1 MGLGVLALLAFTP
14 ILVVFIFLVFLRW
27 PAKHAMPVAWAYTG
41 IMGLL
46 VWKMDLVRIIA
57 SSIQGVVIAVS
68 ILYIVFGAIL
78 MLNTL
83 TYSGAVTTIR
93 RGFMDITPDRRIQV
107 IIIAFLFG
115 AFIEGAAGFGTPAAV
130 AAPLLVVLG
139 FPALAAVL
147 AALII
152 QSVPVSFGA
161 VGTPMLIGVRTG
173 LDNPVVHEYIG
184 VASAADPAYLE
195 YIYMTAA
202 NVAVLHAIVGTF
214 IPLAICMMLTR
225 FFGKNRKFSEGLEV
239 LPFAIFAGLCFTIP
253 YVLVGVFLGPDF
265 PSLLGSLI
273 ALPIVITAARK
284 GFLQP
289 KKPWDFPPESEWESD
304 WMGSLRPKLE
314 EERAHMTLFKA
325 WVPYLIVALLLVLS
339 RIVDP
344 LKAALTAPGVTL
356 WVRNIMDTE
365 ISQNW
370 QILYSPGTLFIVTVI
385 CAYFILGMK
394 WEEMSKAISVSA
406 KTMIGASVALG
417 FAVPMVRIFIN
428 SGVNASG
435 FDSMPITLAQ
445 GVATVAGSAWP
456 AFAAVIGALGAF
468 IAGSNTVS
476 NMMFSLFQ
484 HGVATEI
491 GVNAALVVAL
501 QAVGGAAGNMICVH
515 NVVAA
520 CAVVGLVGVEG
531 KLIKW
536 ALIPMT
542 YYLVAVGILG
552 MLAVALGLGFGF

>member
-1 MGLGVLALLAFTP
+1 MAFLAFTP

-46 VWKMDLVRIIA
+46 VWKMNLVTIA
-57 SSIQGVVIAVS
+57 ASTIQGVVVAITL
-68 ILYIVFGAIL
+68 LYIVFGAIL

-83 TYSGAVTTIR
+83 TYSGAVATIR
-93 RGFMDITPDRRIQV
+93 RGFMDITPDRRIQA

-147 AALII
+147 MALII

-161 VGTPMLIGVRTG
+161 VGTPMLVGVRTG
-173 LDNPVVHEYIG
+173 LDNPVIYDYLGI
-184 VASAADPAYLE
+184 ASSADPGYLE
-195 YIYMTAA
+195 YIYLAAA
-202 NVAVLHAIVGTF
+202 NVAILHAIIGTL

-225 FFGKNRKFSEGLEV
+225 FFGKNRSFKEGLEV

-253 YVLVGVFLGPDF
+253 YVFVGVFLGPDF

-284 GFLQP
+284 GFLMP
-289 KKPWDFPPESEWESD
+289 SKPWDFPPESEWGAD
-304 WMGSLRPKLE
+304 WMGSLKPKVE
-314 EERAHMTLFKA
+314 AERTYMTLWSA
-325 WVPYLIVALLLVLS
+325 WVPYLLVAILLVAS
-339 RIVDP
+339 RVWVP
-344 LKAALTAPGVTL
+344 LKAFLVGENVTL
-356 WVRNIMDTE
+356 FVRDIFGTG

-370 QILYSPGTLFIVTVI
+370 QILYSPGSIFLVVIAGTFFIQR
-385 CAYFILGMK
+385 MK
-394 WEEMSKAISVSA
+394 WSEMATAISVSA
-406 KTMIGASVALG
+406 KTMIGAGVALG

-428 SGVNASG
+428 SGMNDAA
-435 FDSMPITLAQ
+435 FASMPLVLAG
-445 GVATVAGSAWP
+445 GVAAVAGSAWP
-456 AFAAVIGALGAF
+456 AFASIIGALGAF

-491 GVNAALVVAL
+491 GVNAAFVVAL

-520 CAVVGLVGVEG
+520 CATVGLVGVEG

-542 YYLVAVGILG
+542 YYVVMAGILG
-552 MLAVALGLGFGF
+552 MIAISLGLGFGF

>member
-41 IMGLL
+41 IMGML

-57 SSIQGVVIAVS
+57 SSIQGVVVAIT

-93 RGFMDITPDRRIQV
+93 RGFMDITPDRRIQA

-147 AALII
+147 TTLII

-161 VGTPMLIGVRTG
+161 VGTPMLLGARTG
-173 LDNPVVHEYIG
+173 LDNPVIHEYIG
-184 VASAADPAYLE
+184 VASAADPGYLE
-195 YIYMTAA
+195 YIYMIAA
-202 NVAVLHAIVGTF
+202 NVAVLHAIIGTM

-304 WMGSLRPKLE
+304 WMGSLRPKLG
-314 EERAHMTLFKA
+314 EERAHMTLYKA

-339 RIVDP
+339 RVVDSI
-344 LKAALTAPGVTL
+344 KAALTAPGVTL
-356 WVRNIMDTE
+356 WVRNIMGTE

-394 WEEMSKAISVSA
+394 WEEMSKAVSVSA
-406 KTMIGASVALG
+406 KTMIGASIALG
-417 FAVPMVRIFIN
+417 FAVPMVRVFIN

-435 FDSMPITLAQ
+435 FDSMPIVLAQ
-445 GVATVAGSAWP
+445 GVAAVAGSAWP

-491 GVNAALVVAL
+491 GVNGALVVAL

-520 CAVVGLVGVEG
+520 CATVGLVGVEG

-542 YYLVAVGILG
+542 YYLVVAGILG
-552 MLAVALGLGFGF
+552 MIAVALGLGFGF

>member
-1 MGLGVLALLAFTP
+1 MAFLAFTP

-41 IMGLL
+41 IMGMLI
-46 VWKMDLVRIIA
+46 WKMDLTRVIA
-57 SSIQGVVIAVS
+57 SSIQGVIVAVT

-78 MLNTL
+78 LLNAL

-93 RGFMDITPDRRIQV
+93 RGFMDITPDRRIQA

-147 AALII
+147 MALII
-152 QSVPVSFGA
+152 QSTPVSFGA
-161 VGTPMLIGVRTG
+161 VGTPILVGVKTG
-173 LDNPVVHEYIG
+173 LDSPVIHKILG
-184 VASAADPAYLE
+184 TASAADPAYMSYLLS
-195 YIYMTAA
+195 IGAK
-202 NVAVLHAIVGTF
+202 VAVLHGIIGTF

-225 FFGKNRKFSEGLEV
+225 FFGKNKSWKEGLEV
-239 LPFAIFAGLCFTIP
+239 APFAVFAALCFTIP
-253 YVLVGVFLGPDF
+253 YMLVGVFLGPDF

-284 GFLQP
+284 GFLMP
-289 KKPWDFPPESEWESD
+289 SKTWDFPDKSQWESD
-304 WMGSLRPKLE
+304 WMGSLQPEAE
-314 EERAHMTLFKA
+314 EERPHMTLAKA
-325 WVPYLIVALLLVLS
+325 WVPYLIVAVLLVLT
-339 RIVDP
+339 RTWQP
-344 LKAALTAPGVTL
+344 LKAFLTSPAVTIN
-356 WVRNIMDTE
+356 VKNILGTG
-365 ISQNW
+365 ISQNA
-370 QILYSPGTLFIVTVI
+370 QFLNLPGTIFIVAVLCT
-385 CAYFILGMK
+385 YFIQGMK
-394 WEEMSKAISVSA
+394 AEELSKAFSVSA
-406 KTMIGASVALG
+406 KTMVGASVALG

-428 SGVNASG
+428 SGVNAA
-435 FDSMPITLAQ
+435 DLASMPLTLAQ
-445 GVATVAGSAWP
+445 GVAAVAGSAWP
-456 AFAAVIGALGAF
+456 AFAAVIGSLGAF

-491 GVNAALVVAL
+491 GVTPTMIVAL

-520 CAVVGLVGVEG
+520 CATVGLMGVEG

-542 YYLVAVGILG
+542 YYLIFAGLLG
-552 MLAVALGLGFGF
+552 MIAIYGLGI